1 MKNIACKNKIVS
13 MVPSIITL
21 LNACS
26 GFIGILLVIVGYAH
40 HQLSYINMAFYSI
53 FFSIL
58 FDILD
63 GLVARQLKVTSEI
76 GAELDS
82 LCDAISF
89 GVVPITLFMTTIF
102 YFNHPT
108 WIIVFSTLSSLIYLG
123 CVLYRISQPK

>member
-58 FDILD
+58 
-63 GLVARQLKVTSEI
+63 
-76 GAELDS
+76 
-82 LCDAISF
+82 
-89 GVVPITLFMTTIF
+89 
-102 YFNHPT
+102 
-108 WIIVFSTLSSLIYLG
+108 IVFMLVNYNKITKNIKNCQFFSPQHLITPL
-123 CVLYRISQPK
+123 